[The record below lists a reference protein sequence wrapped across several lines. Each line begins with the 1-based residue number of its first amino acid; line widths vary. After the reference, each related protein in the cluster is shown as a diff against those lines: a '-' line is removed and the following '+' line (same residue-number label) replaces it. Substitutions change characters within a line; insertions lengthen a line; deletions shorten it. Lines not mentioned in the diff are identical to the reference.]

1 MLIDAFIVSVM
12 DCLGIFDQCLH
23 AASSTTV
30 SSSCPKCGITT
41 KSGKISCCG
50 RGGSW
55 FGDCGSGGDTKFGH
69 TWYDGLQSCRAWS
82 ESKAVIVQQLNEAE
96 QQRDGSSEDTAAKP
110 HTLTSLPELG
120 ARPIVVRAY
129 TPQANMSPAT
139 RSMATAEMPNT
150 SSASVIRGQHPDSIL
165 MTTVA
170 RTPPSSQGRAQVTGV
185 TFCMTLSL
193 IAVSLAH

>member
-1 MLIDAFIVSVM
+1 MV
-12 DCLGIFDQCLH
+12 
-23 AASSTTV
+23 TTV
-30 SSSCPKCGITT
+30 SSACPKCGITT

-96 QQRDGSSEDTAAKP
+96 QQRDGSSEADGSTAAKP
-110 HTLTSLPELG
+110 HALTSLSELG

-150 SSASVIRGQHPDSIL
+150 SSASVTSGQNPDIIP
-165 MTTVA
+165 MTTVVPL
-170 RTPPSSQGRAQVTGV
+170 PPSGCAQVTGV
-185 TFCMTLSL
+185 TFRMTLLL
-193 IAVSLAH
+193 IAVLLTH